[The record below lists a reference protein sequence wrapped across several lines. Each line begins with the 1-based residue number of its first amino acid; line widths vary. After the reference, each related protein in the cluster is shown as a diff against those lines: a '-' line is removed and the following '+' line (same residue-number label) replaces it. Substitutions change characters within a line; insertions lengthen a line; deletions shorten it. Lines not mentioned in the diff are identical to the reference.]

1 MLRNA
6 ALLALFAGTI
16 TLATLDLV
24 SAQTAAAPQGAA
36 PPAYRPSLND
46 LMTATIQPRHIK
58 LGLAGQEQNWPYAAY
73 ELGNLKGA
81 FNRTAQAWP
90 TYRTTDMADL
100 IQATIKAPMDA
111 VAAAIKA
118 ADPQQFNEAYEQLTG
133 TCNACHQSTDNSLVV
148 IQVPKRSPFPDQ
160 DFRPVKP

>member
-1 MLRNA
+1 MPPPEPTSIGYCAKRSHIRSARNSGRHGAAASRHDIGMPMLRNA

-36 PPAYRPSLND
+36 PSAYRPSLND

-73 ELGNLKGA
+73 ELGNLRGA

-90 TYRTTDMADL
+90 TYSTTDMADP
-100 IQATIKAPMDA
+100 IQATI
-111 VAAAIKA
+111 
-118 ADPQQFNEAYEQLTG
+118 
-133 TCNACHQSTDNSLVV
+133 
-148 IQVPKRSPFPDQ
+148 
-160 DFRPVKP
+160 